1 MSGVIYYIQSPSG
14 KGYIGQTDNFER
26 RMKDHKKKS
35 SNCTLLKRAINKYG
49 LSNMKVTILLKC
61 SVDDMGHYEQLMVN
75 AYDTVAPHGY
85 NCTSGGEQYKCLSEY
100 TKHNISSAMHNRNK
114 NNIKPH
120 TGVLIKPIKKAS
132 TTYGI
137 QIPGSWT
144 LSKKVRKFH
153 GFTTQ
158 EEALEFKSAYY
169 EKYVQNQD
177 TIIEEST
184 DEVYDNLTNIKRT
197 RFRKPNTG
205 RIFKQHSGSKNY
217 TTVLPKH
224 AQKYHQQKSYR
235 FPTYKEAEDFLETC
249 TTCFIT
255 EDNNSYKFTVP
266 PPWLASPDAQ
276 KSYSGFKTR
285 QEAQLFM
292 DNFYIIYVEG
302 YDKPLPCVTSS
313 VPNSQMPY
321 NPYFVI

>member
-1 MSGVIYYIQSPSG
+1 MSGIIYYIQSPSG

-26 RMKDHKKKS
+26 RMKDHQKKS

-49 LSNMKVTILLKC
+49 WSNMKITILLKC

-75 AYDTVAPHGY
+75 TYDTFAPNGY
-85 NCTSGGEQYKCLSEY
+85 NCTSGGEEYKQISEY
-100 TKHNISSAMHNRNK
+100 TKYNISNALYNHNKHNICHNTGILLNNSS
-114 NNIKPH
+114 
-120 TGVLIKPIKKAS
+120 TFGV
-132 TTYGI
+132 

-144 LSKKVRKFH
+144 NSKKRRKFF

-158 EEALEFKSAYY
+158 EAALEFKNAYY
-169 EKYVQNQD
+169 EKYVQNQE

-184 DEVYDNLTNIKRT
+184 DEVYNAIANIKRKHI
-197 RFRKPNTG
+197 RKPNTG

-217 TTVLPKH
+217 TTVIPKH
-224 AQKYHQQKSYR
+224 AQKYYQQKSYK

-255 EDNNSYKFTVP
+255 EENNSYKFTVP

-276 KSYSGFKTR
+276 KTYTGFKTR

-321 NPYFVI
+321 NPYFIF